1 MTYPSF
7 SAGDILTAAD
17 MNAVGLWLIKTQTVG
32 TAVTSVTVTDAF
44 SSTYD
49 NYRII
54 YTGGASSTSCAL
66 ALQFGIGGTM
76 TTTNYFGTAAYV
88 NLGAA
93 AWQLASNNPG
103 AQADNVGGGNTTSA
117 YLMTDVLMPNLAE
130 HTSIFGP
137 YVLSDFGRMGLH
149 SFAQLSTTQFT
160 SFKITPSAGTITG
173 GTIRVYGY
181 KNGLS

>member
-7 SAGDILTAAD
+7 TSGEVLTATD
-17 MNAVGLWLIKTQTVG
+17 MNAVGLWLVKTQTVG
-32 TAVTSVTVTDAF
+32 TAVASVAVTDAF

-54 YTGGASSTSCAL
+54 YTGGAASTSCTL
-66 ALQFGIGGTM
+66 SLQFGIGGTM
-76 TTTNYFGTAAYV
+76 TTTNYYGTAAYA

-93 AWQLASNNPG
+93 AWQLAINNPG
-103 AQADNVGGGNTTSA
+103 SQCDNVGGGNTTSA

-130 HTSIFGP
+130 QTSISGP
-137 YVLSDFGRMGLH
+137 YVLSDFGRFGLH

-160 SFKITPSAGTITG
+160 SFKITPSSGTITG

-181 KNGLS
+181 RN

>member
-1 MTYPSF
+1 MAFPNFT
-7 SAGDILTAAD
+7 AGDILNASD

-32 TAVTSVTVTDAF
+32 TAVASVTVTDAF
-44 SSTYD
+44 SSTYN

-54 YTGGASSTSCAL
+54 YTGGAASASCTL
-66 ALQFGIGGTM
+66 SLQFGIGGTM
-76 TTTNYFGTAAYV
+76 TTTNYYGAAAYA

-93 AWQLASNNPG
+93 AWQFAINNPG
-103 AQADNVGGGNTTSA
+103 SQCDNVGNGNTTSA

-130 HTSIFGP
+130 QTSIFGP
-137 YVLSDFGRMGLH
+137 YVLSDFGRFGLH

-160 SFKITPSAGTITG
+160 SFKITPSSGTLTG

-181 KNGLS
+181 RN

>member
-1 MTYPSF
+1 MTFPAF
-7 SAGDILTAAD
+7 TAGEILTAAD
-17 MNAVGLWLIKTQTVG
+17 MNAVGLWLLKTQTVG
-32 TAVTSVTVTDAF
+32 SGVASVTVTDAF
-44 SSTYD
+44 SSTYE

-54 YTGGASSTSCAL
+54 YTGGSASASCAL
-66 ALQFGIGGTM
+66 ALQLGIGGTM
-76 TTTNYFGTAAYV
+76 TTTNYFGTAAYI

-103 AQADNVGGGNTTSA
+103 AQFDNVGGGSTTSA
-117 YLMTDVLMPNLAE
+117 YLMTDVLMPNMAE
-130 HTSIFGP
+130 HTAIFGP

-160 SFKITPSAGTITG
+160 SFKITPSAGTLTG

-181 KNGLS
+181 RN

>member
-1 MTYPSF
+1 MAFPNFT
-7 SAGDILTAAD
+7 AGDILNASD

-32 TAVTSVTVTDAF
+32 TAVASVTVTDAF
-44 SSTYD
+44 SSTYN

-54 YTGGASSTSCAL
+54 YTGGAASASCTL
-66 ALQFGIGGTM
+66 SLQFGIGGTM
-76 TTTNYFGTAAYV
+76 TTTNYYGAAAYA

-93 AWQLASNNPG
+93 AWQLAINNPG
-103 AQADNVGGGNTTSA
+103 SQCDNVGNGNTTSA

-130 HTSIFGP
+130 QTSIFGP
-137 YVLSDFGRMGLH
+137 YVLSDFGRFGLH

-160 SFKITPSAGTITG
+160 SFKITPSSGTLTG

-181 KNGLS
+181 RN

>member
-7 SAGDILTAAD
+7 ASGDVLTAAD
-17 MNAVGLWLIKTQTVG
+17 MNAVGLWLVKTQTVG
-32 TAVTSVTVTDAF
+32 TAVASVTVTDAF

-54 YTGGASSTSCAL
+54 YTGGAASASCTL
-66 ALQFGIGGTM
+66 SLQFGIGGTM
-76 TTTNYFGTAAYV
+76 TTTNYYGAAAYA

-93 AWQLASNNPG
+93 AWQLAINNPG
-103 AQADNVGGGNTTSA
+103 SQCDNVGNGNTTSA

-130 HTSIFGP
+130 QTSIFGP
-137 YVLSDFGRMGLH
+137 YVLSDFGRFGLH

-160 SFKITPSAGTITG
+160 SFKITPSAGTLTG

-181 KNGLS
+181 RN

>member
-1 MTYPSF
+1 
-7 SAGDILTAAD
+7 
-17 MNAVGLWLIKTQTVG
+17 
-32 TAVTSVTVTDAF
+32 
-44 SSTYD
+44 
-49 NYRII
+49 
-54 YTGGASSTSCAL
+54 
-66 ALQFGIGGTM
+66 M
-76 TTTNYFGTAAYV
+76 TTTNYYGTAAYA

-93 AWQLASNNPG
+93 AWQLAINNPG
-103 AQADNVGGGNTTSA
+103 SQCDNVGGGNTTSA

-130 HTSIFGP
+130 QTSIFGP
-137 YVLSDFGRMGLH
+137 YVLSDFGRFGLH